1 MLIPILALALAA
13 APANGDAR
21 FEAFA
26 QKYIQELLDRD
37 PETATRLGEHRN
49 DARLNDYSAAG
60 VRKDLAAARSAL
72 AELSRIELSTL
83 SAEDA
88 VDARTLKNRLDS
100 QIYELETVRGW
111 EWNPLQYNVGGAI
124 HALISREFAPP
135 EQRLRA
141 VIGRL
146 KSVPAVVAAAKAN
159 LKTPPRIHTET
170 AIQQN
175 KGTLR
180 LVKEQLD
187 PLAKQVPSLE
197 RDFQAAQAGAAGA
210 LEGYQEWLEKDL
222 LPRSTGDFR
231 LGEAKFRKKLRF
243 ALDSELSKEEILRRA
258 EADLKE
264 THAAMHAVALQLWPQ
279 LFAGKP
285 PPEDRAAAIKTV
297 LDEAARKHPTN
308 DTVIVQ
314 ASRDLGEATAFVRE
328 KGIVSVLD
336 EPLEIAPTPEFQRG
350 IAVASC
356 SPPGPLEK
364 NAKTFYY
371 ISPTPQDWPAS
382 RVESF
387 FREYNDDM
395 LREIT
400 IHEAMPGH
408 YLQLAHA
415 NRFRAPTLVRAV
427 VSSGTFIEGWATYAE
442 QLMAE
447 AGYGGPGV
455 RIQQLKMRLRF
466 ILNAII
472 DQKIH
477 TEGMSEKEAMA
488 RMMTDGF
495 QEEGEAAG
503 KWKRA
508 QLTSTQLSTYY
519 VGNAEM
525 NDIRAA
531 WEKDHGK
538 YPDLRALHDGM
549 LSFGNAAPKY
559 VRERMGLNGASPRPR
574 AGVTPR

>member
-1 MLIPILALALAA
+1 
-13 APANGDAR
+13 
-21 FEAFA
+21 
-26 QKYIQELLDRD
+26 
-37 PETATRLGEHRN
+37 
-49 DARLNDYSAAG
+49 
-60 VRKDLAAARSAL
+60 
-72 AELSRIELSTL
+72 
-83 SAEDA
+83 
-88 VDARTLKNRLDS
+88 
-100 QIYELETVRGW
+100 
-111 EWNPLQYNVGGAI
+111 
-124 HALISREFAPP
+124 
-135 EQRLRA
+135 
-141 VIGRL
+141 
-146 KSVPAVVAAAKAN
+146 
-159 LKTPPRIHTET
+159 
-170 AIQQN
+170 
-175 KGTLR
+175 
-180 LVKEQLD
+180 
-187 PLAKQVPSLE
+187 
-197 RDFQAAQAGAAGA
+197 
-210 LEGYQEWLEKDL
+210 
-222 LPRSTGDFR
+222 
-231 LGEAKFRKKLRF
+231 
-243 ALDSELSKEEILRRA
+243 
-258 EADLKE
+258 
-264 THAAMHAVALQLWPQ
+264 
-279 LFAGKP
+279 
-285 PPEDRAAAIKTV
+285 
-297 LDEAARKHPTN
+297 
-308 DTVIVQ
+308 
-314 ASRDLGEATAFVRE
+314 
-328 KGIVSVLD
+328 VLD

-350 IAVASC
+350 VAVASC

-387 FREYNDDM
+387 LREYNDDM

-427 VSSGTFIEGWATYAE
+427 VASGTFIEGWATYAE
-442 QLMAE
+442 QLMAD
-447 AGYGGPGV
+447 AGYGGPEV
-455 RIQQLKMRLRF
+455 RMQQLKLRLRS

-559 VRERMGLNGASPRPR
+559 IRERMGFSGASPRPR
-574 AGVTPR
+574 ATVTPR